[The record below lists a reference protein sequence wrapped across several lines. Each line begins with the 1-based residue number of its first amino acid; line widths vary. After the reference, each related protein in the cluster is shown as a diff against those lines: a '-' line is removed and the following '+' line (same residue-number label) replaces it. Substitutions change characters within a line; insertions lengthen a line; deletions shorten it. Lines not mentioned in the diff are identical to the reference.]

1 MTTSNSKKRGNILYH
16 LMLATMFAAFFSLA
30 LDAPSRLPA
39 ELKANAGHQA
49 LR

>member
-1 MTTSNSKKRGNILYH
+1 MATSKTKKRGNVLYH
-16 LMLATMFAAFFSLA
+16 MMLAVMFAAFITLA
-30 LDAPSRLPA
+30 LDAPLRLPG